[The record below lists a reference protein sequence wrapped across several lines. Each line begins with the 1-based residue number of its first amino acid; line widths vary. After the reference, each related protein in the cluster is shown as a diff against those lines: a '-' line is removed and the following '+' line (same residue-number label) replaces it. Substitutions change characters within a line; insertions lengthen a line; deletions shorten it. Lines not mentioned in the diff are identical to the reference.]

1 MLPGIRER
9 AADAEA
15 QRSLPEATIK
25 EIREAG
31 LFGVIKPVRW
41 GGHELDPRVFLEI
54 ASLLGSACGST
65 GWVYSVLCVHN
76 WQLALFPLET
86 QEEVWGAD
94 DSVLLCSSYTPR
106 GVVEVVDGG
115 YRLSGRWQFS
125 SGSAFAEWAFVGGFR
140 PTPDGGKE
148 MVSFLVPRTDYRIED
163 TWHVMG
169 LRGTG
174 SNDLVVDDKFVPEH
188 RVHPFTS
195 GSTTSDSPIYSV
207 PFTALFGYS
216 LTAPILGMAIGAYD
230 EHVRYT
236 RDRER
241 LTAGKKVATEST
253 TQIRVAEAAV
263 LLDAVKLQIDD
274 VFEQMHEA
282 GQAMPCGSVDQ
293 KVRGRLALAGELR
306 PDAAIIRNDRIV
318 GQRRPVGAHARIERL
333 RAARIDRVALLLDP
347 LDIGSKAHAPGEIER
362 HVRAE
367 PALDRRRIDQ
377 M

>member
-1 MLPGIRER
+1 LLPGIRER

-274 VFEQMHEA
+274 VFEQMLAAAETGEVPLELRARARRDQVWGTRAAIEA
-282 GQAMPCGSVDQ
+282 LDLVFANSGASAIREESPIQRFWRDAHAGSVHNSN
-293 KVRGRLALAGELR
+293 VPEPLLAAFGALSL
-306 PDAAIIRNDRIV
+306 
-318 GQRRPVGAHARIERL
+318 GQL
-333 RAARIDRVALLLDP
+333 TD
-347 LDIGSKAHAPGEIER
+347 GSG
-362 HVRAE
+362 
-367 PALDRRRIDQ
+367 L
-377 M
+377 